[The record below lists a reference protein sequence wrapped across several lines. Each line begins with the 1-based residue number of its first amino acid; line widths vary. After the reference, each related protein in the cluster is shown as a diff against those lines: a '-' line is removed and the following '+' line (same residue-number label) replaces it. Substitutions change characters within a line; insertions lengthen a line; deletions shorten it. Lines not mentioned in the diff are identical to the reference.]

1 MPFSCYIKTI
11 SRFNSTNGDRN
22 GKFGGK
28 GLGGAAGFKVV
39 GVKEAK
45 SAKYPRLLKKNR
57 N

>member
-1 MPFSCYIKTI
+1 MPFGCYIKTI
-11 SRFNSTNGDRN
+11 FRFNSTNGDRN

-28 GLGGAAGFKVV
+28 GLGAAGFKVV

>member
-1 MPFSCYIKTI
+1 MPLGCYIKTI
-11 SRFNSTNGDRN
+11 FRFNNTNGDRN

-28 GLGGAAGFKVV
+28 GLGAAGFKVV

-45 SAKYPRLLKKNR
+45 SAKYPRLLKKNM